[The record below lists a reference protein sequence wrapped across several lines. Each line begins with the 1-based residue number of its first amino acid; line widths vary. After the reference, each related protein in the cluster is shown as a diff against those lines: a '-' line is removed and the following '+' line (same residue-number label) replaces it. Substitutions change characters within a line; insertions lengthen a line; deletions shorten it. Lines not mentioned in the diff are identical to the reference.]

1 MEYSAVHNK
10 LLVTPEE
17 LKRFSIEIRYA
28 MVDIRKAL
36 KVPLT
41 PRKRDGGMER
51 IDYIER
57 NILQA
62 CKSIGIDLG
71 SEWGDSLDLSSFNS

>member
-17 LKRFSIEIRYA
+17 LKRFSSEIRYA
-28 MVDIRKAL
+28 MADIRKAL

-41 PRKRDGGMER
+41 PRKREGGLEK
-51 IDYIER
+51 IDHIER
-57 NILQA
+57 NILHA
-62 CKSIGIDLG
+62 CKIIGVDLG